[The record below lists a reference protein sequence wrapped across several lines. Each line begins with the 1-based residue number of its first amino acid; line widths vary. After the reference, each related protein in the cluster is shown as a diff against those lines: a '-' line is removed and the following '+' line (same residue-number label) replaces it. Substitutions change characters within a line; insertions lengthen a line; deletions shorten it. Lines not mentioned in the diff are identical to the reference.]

1 MEVTM
6 NEQLSMRQI
15 VFMYLFISLSPVLR
29 QIPTAL
35 AGEAGRSGYLSPF
48 WSIFLI
54 LPLVSVILL
63 LMRSFPGLNLYE
75 IMVHLA
81 GKVFAKFI
89 IILYILWI
97 VLFLSAK
104 INIYSLTL
112 QFTLMPKTRSDFF
125 MQIMLI
131 LVYYALLR
139 GSKTIFRFSEFSL
152 GPILLL
158 IGILFVCAVS
168 RLRTDYLLPVSTI
181 NLPSTIK
188 ASKNVIAVG
197 GNIIIALFFA
207 DKLGISLTK
216 KQVRKFWF
224 GALAFIIFSFIIT
237 IFTFG
242 ISGASLTAKLPFPFY
257 ITVKSISFFNIFER
271 FEVVVTLICIL
282 SDFITICIMFM
293 ILMKLIQWLLALKE
307 RGFLFLPLAI
317 IIYYLSYFVSSTQFE
332 FDYLYK
338 TVIVNINLIFQY
350 IIPLL
355 LGLICLLKRKYIK
368 KQY

>member
-1 MEVTM
+1 M

-29 QIPTAL
+29 QIPSAL
-35 AGEAGRSGYLSPF
+35 ADEAGRSGYLSPF
-48 WSIFLI
+48 WSVLAII
-54 LPLVSVILL
+54 PLASIVILL
-63 LMRSFPGLNLYE
+63 IKSFPGLNFYE
-75 IMVHLA
+75 IIMQLM
-81 GKVFAKFI
+81 GKVFAKLI
-89 IILYILWI
+89 IILYMFW
-97 VLFLSAK
+97 VLIFLTAK

-131 LVYYALLR
+131 LVFYALLK
-139 GSKTIFRFSEFSL
+139 GSKTIFRFSELAL

-158 IGILFVCAVS
+158 IGILFVSAIS

-197 GNIIIALFFA
+197 GNMVIALFFS
-207 DKLGISLTK
+207 DKLGITLTK
-216 KQVRKFWF
+216 KQIKKFWF
-224 GALAFIIFSFIIT
+224 GSMFFIIFSFVIT

-242 ISGASLTAKLPFPFY
+242 ITGAGLTAKLPFPFY

-271 FEVVVTLICIL
+271 FEVIVTLICIL
-282 SDFITICIMFM
+282 SDFITICLLFI
-293 ILMKLIQWLLALKE
+293 ILMKLIQWLFGLKDI
-307 RGFLFLPLAI
+307 RFLFLPLAM
-317 IIYYLSYFVSSTQFE
+317 IIYYLSYYVSSTQFE
-332 FDYLYK
+332 FNFLYRYI
-338 TVIVNINLIFQY
+338 IVNMNLLYQY
-350 IIPLL
+350 IIPLV
-355 LGLICLLKRKYIK
+355 LGLICLVKRKQIK

>member
-1 MEVTM
+1 M
-6 NEQLSMRQI
+6 NEQLSMRQV
-15 VFMYLFISLSPVLR
+15 VFMFLFISLSPVLR

-35 AGEAGRSGYLSPF
+35 AGEAGRSGYLSPL
-48 WSIFLI
+48 WSILAI
-54 LPLVSVILL
+54 VPLAAAILL
-63 LMRSFPGLNLYE
+63 LIRSFPGLNLYE
-75 IMVHLA
+75 MMVQLA
-81 GKVFAKFI
+81 GRVFAKFI

-97 VLFLSAK
+97 ILFLSAK

-152 GPILLL
+152 SPILLL
-158 IGILFVCAVS
+158 IGVLFVCAVS

-197 GNIIIALFFA
+197 GNMIVALFFA

-216 KQVRKFWF
+216 KQVRKFWL
-224 GALAFIIFSFIIT
+224 GSITFIIFSFVIT

-242 ISGASLTAKLPFPFY
+242 ITGASLTAKLPFPFY

-271 FEVVVTLICIL
+271 FEVIVTLICIL
-282 SDFITICIMFM
+282 SDFISICILFFV
-293 ILMKLIQWLLALKE
+293 LMKLIQWTFALKE
-307 RGFLFLPLAI
+307 KGFLFIPLAM
-317 IIYYLSYFVSSTQFE
+317 IIYYLSYYVSSTQFE
-332 FDYLYK
+332 FDYIYK
-338 TVIVNINLIFQY
+338 NIIDNANLIFQY
-350 IIPLL
+350 VIPLL
-355 LGLICLLKRKYIK
+355 LAFICLFKRKYIK

>member
-1 MEVTM
+1 M
-6 NEQLSMRQI
+6 NEQLSMRQV

-29 QIPTAL
+29 QIPSAL
-35 AGEAGRSGYLSPF
+35 AKEAGRSGYLSPF
-48 WSIFLI
+48 WSLI
-54 LPLVSVILL
+54 LIVPLAFIILL
-63 LMRSFPGLNLYE
+63 LIRSFPGLNIYE
-75 IMVHLA
+75 IIVNLV
-81 GKVFAKFI
+81 GKAFAKI
-89 IILYILWI
+89 IMFLYMSWI
-97 VLFLSAK
+97 VLNLTAK

-125 MQIMLI
+125 MQIMMI

-158 IGILFVCAVS
+158 IGVLFVSAVS

-181 NLPSTIK
+181 NLPETIK
-188 ASKNVIAVG
+188 ASASVIAVG
-197 GNIIIALFFA
+197 GNMIIALFFA

-216 KQVRKFWF
+216 KQKGKFWSA
-224 GALAFIIFSFIIT
+224 ALFFIIFSFIIT

-271 FEVVVTLICIL
+271 FEVIVTLICIL
-282 SDFITICIMFM
+282 SDFISICILFI
-293 ILMKLIQWLLALKE
+293 ILMKLIQWIFGLKE
-307 RGFLFLPLAI
+307 RAFLYLPLAMV
-317 IIYYLSYFVSSTQFE
+317 IYYLSYYVSTTQFE
-332 FDYLYK
+332 FDFLYRYI
-338 TVIVNINLIFQY
+338 IVNVNLIFQY
-350 IIPLL
+350 IIPFL
-355 LGLICLLKRKYIK
+355 LGLISLVRRKHIK

>member
-1 MEVTM
+1 M
-6 NEQLSMRQI
+6 NDQLTMRQV

-29 QIPTAL
+29 QIPSAL

-48 WSIFLI
+48 WSLI
-54 LPLVSVILL
+54 VIVPLVAVILL
-63 LMRSFPGLNLYE
+63 LISSFPGLNIYE
-75 IMVHLA
+75 IIVSLL
-81 GKVFAKFI
+81 GKICAKI
-89 IILYILWI
+89 VIILYMAWI
-97 VLFLSAK
+97 ILFLTAK

-125 MQIMLI
+125 MQVMLI

-158 IGILFVCAVS
+158 IGVLFICAVS

-188 ASKNVIAVG
+188 ASTNVIAVG
-197 GNIIIALFFA
+197 GNMIIALFFA
-207 DKLGISLTK
+207 DKLGISLTN
-216 KQVRKFWF
+216 KQKRKFWSGSLF
-224 GALAFIIFSFIIT
+224 FIVFCFIIT

-271 FEVVVTLICIL
+271 FEVIVTLICIL
-282 SDFITICIMFM
+282 SDFITICLLFI
-293 ILMKLIQWLLALKE
+293 ILMKLIQWLFGLKE
-307 RGFLFLPLAI
+307 REFLYVPLAMV
-317 IIYYLSYFVSSTQFE
+317 IYYLSYYVSTTQFE
-332 FDYLYK
+332 FEYLYRY
-338 TVIVNINLIFQY
+338 VIVYANMIFQY

-355 LGLICLLKRKYIK
+355 LGLICLVRRKHIK

>member
-1 MEVTM
+1 M
-6 NEQLSMRQI
+6 NEQLSMRQV

-35 AGEAGRSGYLSPF
+35 AGEAGRSGYLSPL
-48 WSIFLI
+48 WSLI
-54 LPLVSVILL
+54 VIVPLVSVILL
-63 LMRSFPGLNLYE
+63 LIKSFPGLNIYE
-75 IMVHLA
+75 IMMHLL
-81 GKVFAKFI
+81 GKVFAKI
-89 IILYILWI
+89 MIILYMLWI
-97 VLFLSAK
+97 ILLLTSK

-158 IGILFVCAVS
+158 IGVLFVCAVS

-181 NLPSTIK
+181 NLPSTFK
-188 ASKNVIAVG
+188 ASKNVIIVG
-197 GNIIIALFFA
+197 GNMIIALFFA

-216 KQVRKFWF
+216 KQKGKFWF
-224 GALAFIIFSFIIT
+224 GAMFFILLTFIIT

-242 ISGASLTAKLPFPFY
+242 ISGAGLTAKLPFPFY

-271 FEVVVTLICIL
+271 FEVIVTLICIL
-282 SDFITICIMFM
+282 SDFITICLLFI
-293 ILMKLIQWLLALKE
+293 ILMKLIQWLFDIKE
-307 RGFLFLPLAI
+307 RGFLYLPLAMV
-317 IIYYLSYFVSSTQFE
+317 IYYLSYYVSTTQFE
-332 FDYLYK
+332 FNYLYK
-338 TVIVNINLIFQY
+338 YLIVNVNLIFQY

-355 LGLICLLKRKYIK
+355 LGLICLVRRKHMK

>member
-1 MEVTM
+1 M
-6 NEQLSMRQI
+6 NKQLSMRQV

-29 QIPTAL
+29 QIPSAL

-48 WSIFLI
+48 WSAFAI
-54 LPLVSVILL
+54 LPLAAVILL
-63 LMRSFPGLNLYE
+63 LIKSYPGLNLYE
-75 IMVHLA
+75 IMTHMA
-81 GKVFAKFI
+81 GKAFAKAMA
-89 IILYILWI
+89 ILYILWGLLI
-97 VLFLSAK
+97 LTAK
-104 INIYSLTL
+104 INVYSLTL

-125 MQIMLI
+125 MQIMLV

-139 GSKTIFRFSEFSL
+139 GSKTIFRFSEFTL
-152 GPILLL
+152 GPVFLL
-158 IGILFVCAVS
+158 IGILFVCAVG

-188 ASKNVIAVG
+188 ASKSVIAVG
-197 GNIIIALFFA
+197 GNLIIALFFA

-216 KQVRKFWF
+216 KQVRKFWM
-224 GALAFIIFSFIIT
+224 GTLVFILFSFVIT

-242 ISGASLTAKLPFPFY
+242 ITGASLTANLPFPFY

-271 FEVVVTLICIL
+271 FEVIVTLICIL
-282 SDFITICIMFM
+282 SDFISISIMFL
-293 ILMKLIQWLLALKE
+293 ILMRLIAWLFGMEE
-307 RGFLFLPLAI
+307 RGFLFIPLAI

-338 TVIVNINLIFQY
+338 HVIVNANLLFQY

>member
-1 MEVTM
+1 M
-6 NEQLSMRQI
+6 NDQLTMRQV

-29 QIPTAL
+29 QIPSAL

-48 WSIFLI
+48 WSLI
-54 LPLVSVILL
+54 VIVPLVAVILL
-63 LMRSFPGLNLYE
+63 LISSFPGLNIYE
-75 IMVHLA
+75 IIVSLV
-81 GKVFAKFI
+81 GKICAKI
-89 IILYILWI
+89 VIILYMAWI
-97 VLFLSAK
+97 ILFLTAK

-125 MQIMLI
+125 MQVMLI

-158 IGILFVCAVS
+158 IGVLFICAVS

-188 ASKNVIAVG
+188 ASTNVIAVS
-197 GNIIIALFFA
+197 GNMIIALFFA
-207 DKLGISLTK
+207 DKLGISLTN
-216 KQVRKFWF
+216 KQKRKFWSGSLF
-224 GALAFIIFSFIIT
+224 FIVFCFIIT

-271 FEVVVTLICIL
+271 FEVIVTLICIL
-282 SDFITICIMFM
+282 SDFITICLLFI
-293 ILMKLIQWLLALKE
+293 ILMKLIQWLFGLKE
-307 RGFLFLPLAI
+307 REFLYVPLAMV
-317 IIYYLSYFVSSTQFE
+317 IYYLSYYVSTTQFE
-332 FDYLYK
+332 FEYLYRY
-338 TVIVNINLIFQY
+338 VIVYANMIFQY

-355 LGLICLLKRKYIK
+355 LGLICLVRRKHIK

>member
-1 MEVTM
+1 M
-6 NEQLSMRQI
+6 NKQLTMRQ
-15 VFMYLFISLSPVLR
+15 VVYMYLFISLSPVLR

-35 AGEAGRSGYLSPF
+35 AKEAGRSGYLIPF
-48 WSIFLI
+48 CSMIAI
-54 LPLVSVILL
+54 LPLTAVVLL
-63 LMRSFPGLNLYE
+63 LIRSFPGLNLYE

-81 GKVFAKFI
+81 GKVFAKSI
-89 IILYILWI
+89 SVLYILWI
-97 VLFLSAK
+97 ILYLSAK

-158 IGILFVCAVS
+158 IIVLFVCAVG
-168 RLRTDYLLPVSTI
+168 RLRTDYLLPVSTNI
-181 NLPSTIK
+181 LPSSIK

-207 DKLGISLTK
+207 DKLGISLTN
-216 KQVRKFWF
+216 KQVRKFWSGSIIF
-224 GALAFIIFSFIIT
+224 IALAFVIT

-271 FEVVVTLICIL
+271 FEVIVTLICIL
-282 SDFITICIMFM
+282 SDFISICIMFL
-293 ILMKLIQWLLALKE
+293 ILMKLFQWLFELSE
-307 RGFLFLPLAI
+307 NSFIFLPLAI
-317 IIYYLSYFVSSTQFE
+317 IIYYLSYYVSSTQFE
-332 FDYLYK
+332 FDYLYRHI
-338 TVIVNINLIFQY
+338 IVNTNIIFQY
-350 IIPLL
+350 LIPLF
-355 LGLICLLKRKYIK
+355 LGLICLIKRKYIK

>member
-1 MEVTM
+1 M
-6 NEQLSMRQI
+6 NEQLSMRQV
-15 VFMYLFISLSPVLR
+15 VFMYLFISISPVLR

-48 WSIFLI
+48 WSVIVIVPLFSVIIFLI
-54 LPLVSVILL
+54 K
-63 LMRSFPGLNLYE
+63 SFPGLNIHE
-75 IMVHLA
+75 IMLQLI
-81 GKVFAKFI
+81 GKVFTKLIMILYMAW
-89 IILYILWI
+89 IIL
-97 VLFLSAK
+97 FLTAK
-104 INIYSLTL
+104 VNIYSMTL

-125 MQIMLI
+125 MQIMLV

-158 IGILFVCAVS
+158 IGALFVCAVS

-188 ASKNVIAVG
+188 ASTNVIAVG
-197 GNIIIALFFA
+197 GNMIIALFFA

-216 KQVRKFWF
+216 RQSRKFWS
-224 GALAFIIFSFIIT
+224 GALFFIVFCFIIT

-282 SDFITICIMFM
+282 SDFITICLLFI
-293 ILMKLIQWLLALKE
+293 ILMKLIQWIFALKE
-307 RGFLFLPLAI
+307 RAFIYIPLAMV
-317 IIYYLSYFVSSTQFE
+317 IYYLSYLVSTTQFE
-332 FDYLYK
+332 FNFLYRN
-338 TVIVNINLIFQY
+338 VIIYANLIFQY

-355 LGLICLLKRKYIK
+355 LGLICLVRIKHIK